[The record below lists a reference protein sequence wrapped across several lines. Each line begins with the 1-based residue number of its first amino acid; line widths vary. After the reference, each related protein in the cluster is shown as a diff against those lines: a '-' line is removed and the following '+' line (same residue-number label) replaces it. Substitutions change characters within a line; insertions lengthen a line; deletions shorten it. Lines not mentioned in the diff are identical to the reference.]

1 MVRDFGVSRMTVNR
15 AFRELAAEGLI
26 TRTQGLGSFS
36 DPIDAESGVI
46 QFHCAKRQN
55 RLNYYTR

>member
-26 TRTQGLGSFS
+26 ARTQGEPPELILP
-36 DPIDAESGVI
+36 D
-46 QFHCAKRQN
+46 
-55 RLNYYTR
+55 